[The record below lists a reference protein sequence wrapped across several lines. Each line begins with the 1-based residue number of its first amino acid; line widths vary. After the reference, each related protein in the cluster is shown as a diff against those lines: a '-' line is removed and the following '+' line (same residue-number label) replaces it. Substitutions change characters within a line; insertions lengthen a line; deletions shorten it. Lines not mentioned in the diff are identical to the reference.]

1 MAQQLQKAIKEQ
13 EFLRTLYETRK
24 PVFPAEKVLN
34 YIQKSIKNV
43 ESPDDVASSAYTIN
57 SDLSRSINSNST
69 LTVDDRTMSVNEG
82 DNDGID
88 LNDVNNFEAN
98 DENVIAQSPR
108 EGKTALQELQL
119 ARSKSLGETVNLM
132 AKKIS
137 LFDKIV
143 ESAKLENTELK
154 KPEKLKLPF
163 GAGSKQTFDILK
175 KQIEKLKK
183 ELKKKLNNSSPQK
196 DQEQVNNEN
205 YAKIVQV
212 TFDNKTL
219 IPQKVEIFDKEDY
232 KNNNTENPKDLV
244 SMKTFIAY
252 QLQNNKKGLTT
263 DGQTTMSFYYN
274 GDETKASDLNFENPI
289 L

>member
-1 MAQQLQKAIKEQ
+1 MADTKKAIKEQ
-13 EFLRTLYETRK
+13 QFLRTLYETRK

-57 SDLSRSINSNST
+57 SDLSSSINSNSS
-69 LTVDDRTMSVNEG
+69 LTVDDFEN
-82 DNDGID
+82 
-88 LNDVNNFEAN
+88 LNYANNFEPN
-98 DENVIAQSPR
+98 RDELPLPSDSPR
-108 EGKTALQELQL
+108 DAKTALQELQL
-119 ARSKSLGETVNLM
+119 ARSTSLRKTVDLM
-132 AKKIS
+132 EKKIS

-143 ESAKLENTELK
+143 KSAKSQKLEKTDPK
-154 KPEKLKLPF
+154 KTEKLKLPF
-163 GAGSKQTFDILK
+163 GAGSKIQFGDLQEQIKELK
-175 KQIEKLKK
+175 AN
-183 ELKKKLNNSSPQK
+183 LKKKLIDSSQ
-196 DQEQVNNEN
+196 QELFDNTN

-212 TFDNKTL
+212 TFNNKTL
-219 IPQKVEIFDKEDY
+219 IPQKVEIFDKEKY

-263 DGQTTMSFYYN
+263 DGETIMSFYYK
-274 GDETKASDLNFENPI
+274 GDEKEASDLNFKNPI